1 MASIARSLRVSR
13 LLASAVP
20 RAAVRP
26 IAPTAFAAGRHA
38 FSTSKIALEKR
49 YAKDHEW
56 VDLDLEK
63 KTAVIGISEYAAD
76 KLGDVVYVELP
87 EVGAE
92 LKAGDTMGAVESV
105 KSASDILAP
114 ISCRIVHVNTTLEEK
129 PSTINQAPEDVS
141 GGWIAKVEL
150 DDEAIKSFNEL
161 MAFADY
167 AQFTQSG
174 EH

>member
-1 MASIARSLRVSR
+1 MASVIRSLPITRVF
-13 LLASAVP
+13 ASAVP
-20 RAAVRP
+20 RGTARP
-26 IAPTAFAAGRHA
+26 IALAASRHA
-38 FSTSKIALEKR
+38 FSTSRIALEKR

-63 KTAVIGISEYAAD
+63 KTAVIGISEYAAE

-114 ISCRIVHVNTTLEEK
+114 ISCRVVHVNTALEDK
-129 PSTINQAPEDVS
+129 PSTINQAPEDLS

-150 DDEAIKSFNEL
+150 DDVSIKSFNEL
-161 MAFADY
+161 MTFADY
-167 AQFTQSG
+167 DKFTQSG
-174 EH
+174 DH